1 MSKNEKNET
10 ENLQEERKIDVK
22 PTAYKVPPV
31 IGLESVIGAA
41 AVLAMRSQNHKH
53 LFSGDFEW
61 LIIPPI
67 ALKQFRLFRQKKQN
81 APIAFVSWASV
92 SDEVEKR
99 LLKGV
104 IKLAP
109 KDWNS
114 GKNLWLI
121 DVISPFVNNKEILK
135 QLAESEFKNTDIN
148 VLRPRKDKKGFEGKK
163 LQNALKEDEQIES

>member
-1 MSKNEKNET
+1 
-10 ENLQEERKIDVK
+10 
-22 PTAYKVPPV
+22 
-31 IGLESVIGAA
+31 
-41 AVLAMRSQNHKH
+41 
-53 LFSGDFEW
+53 DFEW

-92 SDEVEKR
+92 SEEVEER

-104 IKLAP
+104 VKLSP

-121 DVISPFVNNKEILK
+121 DVISPFASNKEILK
-135 QLAESEFKNTDIN
+135 QLAETEFKDKEIK
-148 VLRPRKDKKGFEGKK
+148 VLRPRKDKKGFEGK
-163 LQNALKEDEQIES
+163 LLIDALEEDSVEWNQKHQPVNS